1 MRTERGADLIAR
13 DILDKAEKEGAE
25 MIQAARKEAEAIL
38 NAARL
43 SAGEESERQKDEIKV
58 LAERLREEILAK
70 GRMAAKRE
78 LLEKREELISRILEQ
93 AKKELHAFTDSKK
106 YKDVLLKIAVDACEK
121 VGSRAVVLKANRRD
135 LDFLKRSKRKMERML
150 KGWRISFGR
159 PIETIG
165 GVRAGSEDGAVEV
178 DETFEGRLN
187 RQLESLRVEVAK
199 LLFEG

>member
-1 MRTERGADLIAR
+1 LQAERGADRITR
-13 DILDKAEKEGAE
+13 DIIEKAEKEGAE
-25 MIQAARKEAEAIL
+25 TIQAAREKAEVML

-43 SAGEESERQKDEIKV
+43 SAREESEKQKDEIEV
-58 LAERLREEILAK
+58 LAGHLREEILAK

-78 LLEKREELISRILEQ
+78 LLEKREELIFRILER
-93 AKKELHAFTDSKK
+93 AKKESHAFTNSKK

-135 LDFLKRSKRKMERML
+135 LDFLKRSKREMERRL
-150 KGWRISFGR
+150 KGRRISFGR
-159 PIETIG
+159 SIETIG
-165 GVRAGSEDGAVEV
+165 GIRARSEDGAVEV

-187 RQLESLRVEVAK
+187 RQLESLRIEVAK